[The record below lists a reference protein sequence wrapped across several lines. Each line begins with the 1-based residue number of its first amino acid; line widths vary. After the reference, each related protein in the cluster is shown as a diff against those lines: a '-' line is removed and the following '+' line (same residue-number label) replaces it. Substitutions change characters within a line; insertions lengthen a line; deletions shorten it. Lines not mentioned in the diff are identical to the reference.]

1 MKIEE
6 TANCCLY
13 PSTRGNA
20 EVLSANLSSSKS
32 RQSADHIVI
41 VILMASLVHHF
52 FHFTFMTAIT
62 HRGRHCE
69 ASYNMQHGIY
79 IYKYMK
85 EYTATRHQC
94 KMDGFGDAHFF
105 LLGPGDV
112 SQQFCSF
119 EHVIKSNAPPLQNF
133 IHTSFTPKHLK

>member
-41 VILMASLVHHF
+41 VIHPLIVA
-52 FHFTFMTAIT
+52 T
-62 HRGRHCE
+62 
-69 ASYNMQHGIY
+69 GI
-79 IYKYMK
+79 
-85 EYTATRHQC
+85 
-94 KMDGFGDAHFF
+94 GFPRNHA
-105 LLGPGDV
+105 L
-112 SQQFCSF
+112 S
-119 EHVIKSNAPPLQNF
+119 
-133 IHTSFTPKHLK
+133 